1 MKRKTILLQ
10 LFIGLATIANAQSST
25 VCNQDGT
32 VTFNYKND
40 QAKDVQIDVQFAGRK
55 PMTRDAKTG
64 LWTVTLGP
72 AAPDMY
78 PYCFIVDGT
87 SVMDPLNDQYFPN
100 EGFKNSLLE
109 IPGKESLPHDI
120 RPVPHGKVEYIHYY
134 SKSLGATNQAVVCL
148 PPAYEKNPQKK
159 YPVFYLISGTT
170 DTEEVYY
177 KVGRV
182 NYILDNLIAEG
193 KAEEMIVV
201 LPYGNP
207 YKLLA
212 APPSAASGAPQT
224 RFGGDVFS
232 LDLNNDLM
240 PYVESHYRTIND
252 ADHRAIGGFSRG
264 GNQALY
270 NGLSHLDKFSY
281 LCSYSSFTSTDIPG
295 VYDNAADTNSKIR
308 LFWLGVG
315 TDDFLYGNARD
326 YMAFLDDHG
335 IRSVKEYTHDKYGH
349 TWMNAKYFLS
359 KTLPLLFK
367 PEAAEQAMKE
377 GKPALAAT
385 GKEPQFTAGV
395 MARLF
400 PRPIV
405 SPEYKYDSVI
415 FRMKAP
421 EAKEVKLAGETF
433 GRPITMQRDSD
444 GVWSAEVSEHIY
456 EAFTYYFLVDG
467 TPVAD
472 PQNMYLAP
480 SKGFKPS
487 ICNNPAATFNYATMA
502 DIEHGVVSYDLNNQ
516 TGRYRPAQGEPAFC
530 IRLVP
535 GKDDTIES
543 WFKIGGADVMADKFI
558 AAKKLPPFC
567 IMTGCEGNDACC
579 HGKDKSCDKKVYTI
593 KADEYNTWP
602 ERRHALESLL
612 DSLILQSAVRG
623 EASVNLPLFQT
634 KYTADPSP
642 LVVGDRLFLF
652 TSHDASPED
661 IPDLNEK
668 NSAGFF
674 MYDWLLWST
683 TDMVNWTEHGAV
695 ASLKDIP
702 WRSRENGA
710 WAIQTVERN
719 GKYYLYAPLHGH
731 GIAVL
736 EADSPY
742 GPFKDPLGKPLVW
755 DQSNWYD
762 IDPSVYTDDDGQA
775 WLYWGNPHT
784 FYASLNDDM
793 ISLKGDVVKLPHIK
807 HYQEGPWFYK
817 RSLTP
822 NPSPKGEGSKYY
834 LAYASTCCPEA
845 LGYAMSDSPT
855 GPWEWKNYIMRPT
868 LRDRGNHPG
877 ICDFK
882 GHSYIFGQSYD
893 LMHLDTFTHHERRS
907 VSAAEITYNADG
919 TIQEVPYWLDQEPL
933 KQLCWLDPYQRV
945 EAETMAWGYGLKSA
959 KMGIPNTGVVA
970 DMPASTGKRNMY
982 IYDINDGEFIKLR
995 GVDFSNGA
1003 KRFYITAAATG
1014 SCQVTLRLD
1023 NKQGPVVGTVAL
1035 SKTGSVDKYRKFSCK
1050 VAGAEGVHD
1059 LYLCFSEST
1068 GDVRLDWWQFKK

>member
-1 MKRKTILLQ
+1 MMFTA
-10 LFIGLATIANAQSST
+10 LAAIAAQAQT
-25 VCNQDGT
+25 PAVCNDDGT
-32 VTFNYKND
+32 VTFQYKND
-40 QAKDVQIDVQFAGRK
+40 QAKEVMVDVQFAGRNA
-55 PMTRDAKTG
+55 MTRDAQTG
-64 LWTVTLGP
+64 LWTVTLGAKGDLNSP
-72 AAPDMY
+72 VAPDMY
-78 PYCFIVDGT
+78 PYCFIVDGV
-87 SVMDPLNDQYFPN
+87 SVMDPENQQYFPN

-109 IPGKESLPHDI
+109 IPSKKGILPHDI
-120 RPVPHGKVEYIHYY
+120 RTVPHGQLDYIHYY
-134 SKSLGATNQAVVCL
+134 SKSLGATNQAVVYL
-148 PPAYEKNPQKK
+148 PPKYKENPEKK

-182 NYILDNLIAEG
+182 NYILDNLLAEG

-207 YKLLA
+207 TKLLP
-212 APPSAASGAPQT
+212 APPTMGLGGMPQT
-224 RFGGDVFS
+224 MFGKDVFS
-232 LDLNNDLM
+232 LDLINDLM
-240 PYVESHYRTIND
+240 PYVEQHYRTIND

-264 GNQALY
+264 GNQGLS
-270 NGLSHLDKFSY
+270 NGLHNLDKFSY
-281 LCSYSSFTSTDIPG
+281 LCSYSSFTSTTIPD

-326 YMAFLDDHG
+326 YMEFLDKKG
-335 IRSVKEYTHDKYGH
+335 IRSVKEFTHDKFGH

-359 KTLPLLFK
+359 KTLPLLFR
-367 PEAAEQAMKE
+367 PEAAEDAMKN
-377 GKPALAAT
+377 GQPAPAAT
-385 GKEPQFTAGV
+385 GQEQQFTAGV

-400 PRPIV
+400 PKPIL

-421 EAKEVKLAGETF
+421 DAKEVLLAAEVLAK
-433 GRPITMQRDSD
+433 PKVMERDSD
-444 GVWSAEVSEHIY
+444 GVWSTELDEHIY
-456 EAFTYYFLVDG
+456 EAFTYYFIVDG

-487 ICNNPAATFNYATMA
+487 ICNNPANPFHYANMA
-502 DIEHGVVSYDLNNQ
+502 EIEHGVVSYDLNDD
-516 TGRYRPAQGEPAFC
+516 RACYHPAGGKPEFIIQL
-530 IRLVP
+530 IP
-535 GKDDTIES
+535 GKDDTVES

-567 IMTGCEGNDACC
+567 ITTGC
-579 HGKDKSCDKKVYTI
+579 KDKKDKCCDKKVYTL
-593 KADEYNTWP
+593 KADDYPSWP
-602 ERRHALESLL
+602 ERRHALESIL
-612 DSLILQSAVRG
+612 DSLMLQSAARG
-623 EASVNLPLFQT
+623 EIEMSLPLFQT
-634 KYTADPSP
+634 KYTADPAP
-642 LVVGDRLFLF
+642 LVIGDTLFLY

-668 NSAGFF
+668 SSAGFF

-683 TDMVNWTEHGAV
+683 TDMANWTEHGAV

-736 EADSPY
+736 KADSPY
-742 GPFKDPLGKPLVW
+742 GPFVDPLSKPLVW
-755 DQSNWYD
+755 DQSNWFD

-775 WLYWGNPHT
+775 YLYWGNPHT
-784 FYASLNDDM
+784 FYARLNDDM
-793 ISLKGDVVKLPHIK
+793 VSLKDSVVRLPHIK

-817 RSLTP
+817 RD
-822 NPSPKGEGSKYY
+822 GHYY
-834 LAYASTCCPEA
+834 CAFASTCCPEA

-882 GHSYIFGQSYD
+882 GHSYVFGQSYD
-893 LMHLDTFTHHERRS
+893 LMHLDTFIHHERRS
-907 VSAAEITYNADG
+907 VSASEINYNDDG
-919 TIQEVPYWLDQEPL
+919 TIQEIPYWLDQKPV
-933 KQLCWLDPYQRV
+933 KQLCWLNPFQRV

-959 KMGIPNTGVVA
+959 KMDIPNTGIVA
-970 DMPASTGKRNMY
+970 DMPTSTGKRNMY
-982 IYDINDGEFIKLR
+982 IFDINDGEFIKLR
-995 GVDFSNGA
+995 GVDFGKGA
-1003 KRFYITAAATG
+1003 SRFSITAATTG
-1014 SCQVTLRLD
+1014 TCVITLHLD
-1023 NKQGPVVGTVAL
+1023 SQEGPVVGKAII
-1035 SKTGSVDKYRKFSCK
+1035 SNTGSVNKYRAFNTK
-1050 VAGAEGVHD
+1050 VTNASGVHD
-1059 LYLCFSEST
+1059 LYLSFSDTT
-1068 GDVRLDWWQFKK
+1068 GDTHLDWWQFK

>member
-1 MKRKTILLQ
+1 MRRLITLL
-10 LFIGLATIANAQSST
+10 LACAAMTAQGQTST
-25 VCNQDGT
+25 VCNADGT
-32 VTFNYKND
+32 VTFQYKND
-40 QAKDVQIDVQFAGRK
+40 QAKEVLVDVQFAGRNA
-55 PMTRDAKTG
+55 MQRNEQG

-72 AAPDMY
+72 VAPDMY
-78 PYCFIVDGT
+78 PYCFIVDGV
-87 SVMDPLNDQYFPN
+87 SVMDPENPQYFPN

-109 IPGKESLPHDI
+109 IPGKDGLPHDI
-120 RPVPHGKVEYIHYY
+120 KNVPHGQLEYIHYY
-134 SKSLGATNQAVVCL
+134 SKSLGATNQAIVYL
-148 PPAYEKNPQKK
+148 PPKYKENKDKR

-182 NYILDNLIAEG
+182 NYILDNLLAEG

-207 YKLLA
+207 TKLLSVQ
-212 APPSAASGAPQT
+212 PGT
-224 RFGGDVFS
+224 GGMGGMFRDVFS
-232 LDLNNDLM
+232 LDLNEDLM

-264 GNQALY
+264 GNQGLA
-270 NGLSHLDKFSY
+270 NGLSHLDKFAY
-281 LCSYSSFTSTDIPG
+281 LCSYSSFTSTTLPN

-326 YMAFLDDHG
+326 YMEFLDKKG
-335 IRSVKEYTHDKYGH
+335 IRSVKEFTHDKFGH
-349 TWMNAKYFLS
+349 TWMNAKYFLT
-359 KTLPLLFK
+359 KTLPLLFR
-367 PEAAEQAMKE
+367 PEAAEQAMKN
-377 GKPALAAT
+377 GQPAPEAT
-385 GKEPQFTAGV
+385 GKEQQFTPGV

-400 PRPIV
+400 PRPIL

-421 EAKEVKLAGETF
+421 DAKEVKLAGEIF
-433 GRPITMQRDSD
+433 GKPISMERDSD
-444 GVWSAEVSEHIY
+444 GVWSKEIDEHVY

-487 ICNNPAATFNYATMA
+487 ICDHPANAYNYANMA
-502 DIEHGVVSYDLNNQ
+502 DNIEHGVVSYDLNKQ
-516 TGRYRPAQGEPAFC
+516 VGRYRPAQGEPQFC
-530 IRLVP
+530 IQLVP

-543 WFKIGGADVMADKFI
+543 WFKIGGADVMADKLI
-558 AAKKLPPFC
+558 GLKKLPPFC
-567 IMTGCEGNDACC
+567 IMTGCDGQDGCC
-579 HGKDKSCDKKVYTI
+579 KDKSCDKKTYTL
-593 KADEYNTWP
+593 KADDYPNWP
-602 ERRHALESLL
+602 ERRHALESIL
-612 DSLILQSAVRG
+612 DSLMLQAAAKGDISM
-623 EASVNLPLFQT
+623 NLPLFQT

-668 NSAGFF
+668 SSAGFF

-695 ASLKDIP
+695 ASLKDFS
-702 WRSRENGA
+702 WRSRENGG

-731 GIAVL
+731 GIGVL
-736 EADSPY
+736 VADSPY
-742 GPFKDPLGKPLVW
+742 GPFHDPLGKPLVW
-755 DQSNWYD
+755 DQSNWFD

-784 FYASLNDDM
+784 FYAPLGNDM

-817 RSLTP
+817 R
-822 NPSPKGEGSKYY
+822 NGHYY
-834 LAYASTCCPEA
+834 CAFASTCCPEA
-845 LGYAMSDSPT
+845 LGYAMSESPT

-882 GHSYIFGQSYD
+882 GHSYIFGQNYD

-933 KQLCWLDPYQRV
+933 KQLSWLNPYERV

-970 DMPASTGKRNMY
+970 DMPTSTGKMNMY
-982 IYDINDGEFIKLR
+982 IYDINDGELIKLR
-995 GVDFSNGA
+995 GVDFGNQGA
-1003 KRFYITAAATG
+1003 TRFSITAASTG
-1014 SCQVTLRLD
+1014 TCTITLRLD
-1023 NKQGPVVGTVAL
+1023 SQDGPIIGTAVIPR
-1035 SKTGSVDKYRKFSCK
+1035 TGSAEKYRTFNTK
-1050 VAGAEGVHD
+1050 VSNASGIHD
-1059 LYLCFSEST
+1059 LYLCFSNTS
-1068 GDVRLDWWQFKK
+1068 GDTHLDWWQFK

>member
-1 MKRKTILLQ
+1 MNFCRSLLSGLFLAWASMVAAQPSTI
-10 LFIGLATIANAQSST
+10 
-25 VCNQDGT
+25 CHEDGT
-32 VTFNYKND
+32 VTFQYKND
-40 QAKDVQIDVQFAGRK
+40 QAKEVLVDVQFAGRN
-55 PMTRDAKTG
+55 PMKRNVATG
-64 LWTVTLGP
+64 LWEATLGP

-78 PYCFIVDGT
+78 PYCFIVDGV
-87 SVMDPLNDQYFPN
+87 SVMDPENPQYFPN

-109 IPGKESLPHDI
+109 IPAKGGKLAHDI
-120 RPVPHGKVEYIHYY
+120 LDVPHGNLEYIHYY
-134 SKSLGATNQAVVCL
+134 SKSLGATNQAVVYL
-148 PPAYEKNPQKK
+148 PPKYKENTGKK

-182 NYILDNLIAEG
+182 NYILDNLLAEG

-207 YKLLA
+207 YKLL
-212 APPSAASGAPQT
+212 PSVPDIAGVPQT
-224 RFGGDVFS
+224 MFGKDVFS
-232 LDLNNDLM
+232 LDLNDDLM
-240 PYVESHYRTIND
+240 PYIEHHYRTIND

-264 GNQALY
+264 GNQALH

-281 LCSYSSFTSTDIPG
+281 LCSYSSFTSTEIPG
-295 VYDNAADTNSKIR
+295 VYDNAADTNGKIH

-326 YMAFLDDHG
+326 YMEFLDKHG
-335 IRSVKEYTHDKYGH
+335 ITSVKEYTHDKFGH

-359 KTLPLLFK
+359 KTLPLLFNPK
-367 PEAAEQAMKE
+367 ASAEAMKNAQPA
-377 GKPALAAT
+377 KPAT
-385 GKEPQFTAGV
+385 GKEAQFTPGV

-400 PRPIV
+400 PKPII

-421 EAKEVKLAGETF
+421 EAKEVLLAAEIL
-433 GRPITMQRDSD
+433 PKPKAMERDSD
-444 GVWSAEVSEHIY
+444 GIWSTEIDEHIY
-456 EAFTYYFLVDG
+456 EAFTYYFIVDG

-480 SKGFKPS
+480 LKGFKPS
-487 ICNNPAATFNYATMA
+487 ICNSPANPFHYSNMA
-502 DIEHGVVSYDLNNQ
+502 DIAHGVVSYDLN
-516 TGRYRPAQGEPAFC
+516 TEKACYRPASGEAKFM
-530 IRLVP
+530 IQLIP
-535 GKDDTIES
+535 GKDDTMES
-543 WFKIGGADVMADKFI
+543 WFKIGGADVMADKLI

-567 IMTGCEGNDACC
+567 IMTGDACC
-579 HGKDKSCDKKVYTI
+579 KGKGQQCCDKAGKQCCDKKYTI
-593 KADEYNTWP
+593 KADDYNSWP

-612 DSLILQSAVRG
+612 DSLMLQAAVKG
-623 EASVNLPLFQT
+623 EISMNLPLFQT

-661 IPDLNEK
+661 IPDVNEK
-668 NSAGFF
+668 SSAGFF

-775 WLYWGNPHT
+775 YLYWGNPHT
-784 FYASLNDDM
+784 FYAKLNDDM
-793 ISLKGDVVKLPHIK
+793 TSLKSEVVKLPHIK

-817 RSLTP
+817 R
-822 NPSPKGEGSKYY
+822 NGHYY
-834 LAYASTCCPEA
+834 CAFASTCCPEA

-882 GHSYIFGQSYD
+882 GHSYVFGQNYD
-893 LMHLDTFTHHERRS
+893 LMHLDTFIHHERRS
-907 VSAAEITYNADG
+907 VSGTEITYNEDG
-919 TIQEVPYWLDQEPL
+919 TIQQVPYWLDQEPM
-933 KQLCWLDPYQRV
+933 KQLCWLNPYERV

-959 KMGIPNTGVVA
+959 KMGIENTGVVA
-970 DMPASTGKRNMY
+970 DMPTSTGKKNMY
-982 IYDINDGEFIKLR
+982 IFDINDGEFIKLR
-995 GVDFSNGA
+995 GVDFGEKGA
-1003 KRFYITAAATG
+1003 KKFSITAASTG
-1014 SCQVTLRLD
+1014 ACKVTLRVD
-1023 NKQGPVVGTVAL
+1023 GQDGSVIGEAEI
-1035 SKTGSVDKYRKFSCK
+1035 SKTGDVEKYKTFSAK
-1050 VAGAEGVHD
+1050 TTDVKGVHD
-1059 LYLCFSEST
+1059 LYLCFSNT
-1068 GDVRLDWWQFKK
+1068 NGDTRLDWWTFNN